1 MITGTSYF
9 RSFAAACLYYSA
21 YEEEMKIGEVISFV
35 SEKIEDGD
43 IMVGEPDISDE
54 EELILID
61 DNTRYAIKER
71 KL

>member
-21 YEEEMKIGEVISFV
+21 CEEEMKIGEVISFV